1 MKDFTTNK
9 ILKTFIEISFLFAY
23 AISSNNAYTLN
34 FKDEIY
40 SYSLYETKQSFTI
53 INCLR
58 KFRFLNK
65 NCSLYHN
72 HLLVEDKKSLQKNSI
87 VIKSFSKLARRGI
100 NNKVVLIQGRIINN
114 STNVKDAIL
123 KNTSLIKNT
132 LYSP

>member
-1 MKDFTTNK
+1 MKDFAFNK
-9 ILKTFIEISFLFAY
+9 ILKTCIEISFLLAY
-23 AISSNNAYTLN
+23 TISSNNAYTLN

-53 INCLR
+53 IYCLR

-65 NCSLYHN
+65 NCSPYHN
-72 HLLVEDKKSLQKNSI
+72 PLLVEDKKNLQKNSS

-123 KNTSLIKNT
+123 KNTFLIKNN

>member
-1 MKDFTTNK
+1 MKDFATNK
-9 ILKTFIEISFLFAY
+9 ILKTFIEISFLLAY
-23 AISSNNAYTLN
+23 TISSNNAYTLN

-40 SYSLYETKQSFTI
+40 SYSLYETKQSYTI
-53 INCLR
+53 INCFR

-65 NCSLYHN
+65 NCPQYHN
-72 HLLVEDKKSLQKNSI
+72 PLLVEDKKSLQKNSSL
-87 VIKSFSKLARRGI
+87 IKSFSKLARSGI
-100 NNKVVLIQGRIINN
+100 NNNVVLIQGRIINN